1 MRSPNPA
8 VARPS
13 FRRTWLILAALVPFV
28 VRASEAPST
37 GAPHKEPV
45 PANSKVHHPWAG
57 GVDPR
62 PTVTSITKSKTDT
75 GDQLLLRW
83 SGLTGPYKVQSSSD
97 LQGAPWTAVGDQ
109 TTEQSLLLSVPD
121 GNAFFRVQAPPP
133 VYLSEST
140 CRGCHPKAHNG
151 VADTAH
157 AHALDTLKRIGQVG
171 NARCLPCHTVGYGL
185 PGGFVSEAAT
195 PLLGGVQCE
204 NCHGPG
210 GAHVAD
216 PGDLAARPVVSA
228 ASMVCGGC
236 HTDFHHP
243 TYDEWLEA
251 GHSRVHPELV
261 TGFMNTNIVAGQA
274 RMRACGACHSGGVR
288 LAMLNGA
295 EATPPVDL
303 PAMPSGDVAANTPMT
318 CTVCHTAHEKT
329 PYGAQ
334 LRNPPYST
342 NFFSYSTSTN
352 TNFTLQYQVDVNIC
366 AQCHNQRG
374 AAWSSAGRPPH
385 HSPQYNM
392 LIGNIG
398 NAAVVGVDLSALP
411 QSSHREITKQCTHCH
426 THGHGAENPS
436 EEDPVYTGHSFK
448 PLPENC
454 VPCHTVE
461 EAEAFVTFRQRN
473 TKESIAA
480 VKALLDKWGETKSPE
495 PLRAK
500 YGKLAWEFSSVGQL
514 STPTNG
520 TTVAGPTSSE
530 QTLIPDE
537 IKKSRFLLY
546 MVEHDGSYGV
556 HNGRFSTGVLNESKK
571 LVEAKLAE

>member
-1 MRSPNPA
+1 M
-8 VARPS
+8 
-13 FRRTWLILAALVPFV
+13 
-28 VRASEAPST
+28 
-37 GAPHKEPV
+37 
-45 PANSKVHHPWAG
+45 PANSKVHHLWEG

-62 PTVTSITKSKTDT
+62 PVVTSVTRSKTDA

-83 SGLTGPYKVQSSSD
+83 SGLVGPYKVQSSSD
-97 LQGAPWTAVGDQ
+97 LQGAPWTAIGDQ
-109 TTEQSLLLSVPD
+109 TTEQSLLVPAHE
-121 GNAFFRVQAPPP
+121 GNAFFRVQGETPR
-133 VYLSEST
+133 YLSEST

-151 VADTAH
+151 VSDTAH
-157 AHALDTLKRIGQVG
+157 AGALETLTRIGQGG
-171 NARCLPCHTVGYGL
+171 NKACLPCHVVGFGL
-185 PGGFVSEAAT
+185 PGGFVSAATT

-216 PGDLAARPVVSA
+216 PGDLAARPVVSK

-243 TYDEWLEA
+243 TYDEWLDA

-261 TGFMNTNIVAGQA
+261 TGFLNTNVVAGEA
-274 RMRACGACHSGGVR
+274 RMRSCGACHSGGVR
-288 LAMLNGA
+288 LAMLKGA
-295 EATPPVDL
+295 QSNPQVEL

-318 CTVCHTAHEKT
+318 CAVCHTAHEKT

-342 NFFSYSTSTN
+342 NFFSYATSTN
-352 TNFTLQYQVDVNIC
+352 TNFTLQYNVDVNLC
-366 AQCHNQRG
+366 GQCHNQRG
-374 AAWSSAGRPPH
+374 AAWNSAGRPPH

-398 NAAVVGVDLSALP
+398 NTALVGVDLSGLP

-426 THGHGAENPS
+426 THGHGPASPS
-436 EEDPVYTGHSFK
+436 EEDPIYTGHSFK

-454 VPCHTVE
+454 VPCHTPE

-473 TKESIAA
+473 TKASIAE
-480 VKALLDKWGETKSPE
+480 VKALLDKWGETKAPE

-520 TTVAGPTSSE
+520 TTVTGPTTSE

-556 HNGRFSTGVLNESKK
+556 HNARFSTGVLGESKK
-571 LVEAKLAE
+571 LVNAKLAE